1 MLYLVRENLFIGNIN
16 AAAEVL
22 LGENKEI
29 TYILSVLSSVSIAF
43 FSEWKSSFS
52 VPTKEIR
59 KVYVGE
65 SDSGLEGDGSD
76 KSVECSDKVKYLL
89 ENAGHDLKL
98 VRMAVPLRDMESE
111 NLLDSL
117 EVCLDFIDESR
128 KKGSVLVHCFA
139 GVSRR

>member
-22 LGENKEI
+22 LGDNKDI
-29 TYILSVLSSVSIAF
+29 THILSVLSSASIGF

-59 KVYVGE
+59 TVYFGGSGE
-65 SDSGLEGDGSD
+65 SLEGDGSD
-76 KSVECSDKVKYLL
+76 EPKKILYVL

-128 KKGSVLVHCFA
+128 KTGSVLVHCFA